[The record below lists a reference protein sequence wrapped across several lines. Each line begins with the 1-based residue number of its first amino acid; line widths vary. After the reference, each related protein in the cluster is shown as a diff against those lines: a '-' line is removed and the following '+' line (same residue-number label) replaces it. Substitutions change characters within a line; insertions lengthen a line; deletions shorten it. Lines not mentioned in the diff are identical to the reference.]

1 MGKAR
6 VNPLK
11 SVSVPRLELT
21 AALGS
26 TKINDLVKCE
36 LEYNIKKEVFWTES
50 QITLGYIGN
59 DSKRFHVYV
68 ANRVAQIR
76 STTKKEQWS
85 YIDSSSNPADDGSR
99 GMTTKQMLKNP
110 RWITGPNFMA
120 QLSAK

>member
-76 STTKKEQWS
+76 STTKKQ
-85 YIDSSSNPADDGSR
+85 
-99 GMTTKQMLKNP
+99 Q
-110 RWITGPNFMA
+110 
-120 QLSAK
+120 